1 MSSPIHQVFHAH
13 SFTRQLFNWLWPKIL
28 QNQLDKFIEYW
39 NNHKIR
45 PQAEKSNMSGATP
58 RHGFTVP
65 AAPAEDCR
73 IIVDQ
78 AVIDALRMQIPV
90 SREDSM
96 RWVDDFFEV
105 AARNAYDAV
114 GRPSLDN
121 LLTGWDIFS
130 SMVQVINVAS
140 SST

>member
-1 MSSPIHQVFHAH
+1 
-13 SFTRQLFNWLWPKIL
+13 
-28 QNQLDKFIEYW
+28 
-39 NNHKIR
+39 
-45 PQAEKSNMSGATP
+45 MSGSTP

-65 AAPAEDCR
+65 AAPAEDCQ

-78 AVIDALRMQIPV
+78 PAIDALRMQIPV

-105 AARNAYDAV
+105 EARNAYNAV
-114 GRPSLDN
+114 GRPPLDN
-121 LLTGWDIFS
+121 LLSGWEIFS
-130 SMVQVINVAS
+130 SMVQIINIAS